1 MGLLDYRQECGVDEG
16 YEKTCSSAVLRTV
29 SVSTLRQVLEYGLT
43 GGIGSGKS
51 TVSSAL
57 ARRGATVLDADAMVR
72 EMQAPGKQMFDMMVE
87 RWGDRIVTADG
98 VLDRAQVAEIVF
110 GDQAELDALNAMV
123 HPAVAAETDRR
134 LVELRGTDAIVVH
147 DIPLLVLPGGDLLA
161 SRDLHSWS
169 GIVVIDTA
177 PETAVRRVV
186 ASRGLD
192 EDEVRARQAKQATRD
207 ERLNAADF
215 VIDNNGDLDSLDV
228 EVDRCWAWMLAGG
241 TVVDDPGSADQETT
255 S

>member
-1 MGLLDYRQECGVDEG
+1 MGRLDYRQENGVDEVLR
-16 YEKTCSSAVLRTV
+16 KDRKSAVLRTAP
-29 SVSTLRQVLEYGLT
+29 VSTLRQVLEYGLT

-57 ARRGATVLDADAMVR
+57 AHRGATILDADAMVR
-72 EMQAPGKQMFDMMVE
+72 EMQAPGKQVFDMMVE
-87 RWGDRIVTADG
+87 RWGEKIVTTSG
-98 VLDRAQVAEIVF
+98 ELDRARVAEIVF

-134 LVELRGTDAIVVH
+134 LAELRGTDAVVVH
-147 DIPLLVLPGGDLLA
+147 DIPLLVLPGGELLA

-177 PETAVRRVV
+177 PEVALRRVV

-207 ERLNAADF
+207 ERLSAADF
-215 VIDNNGDLDSLDV
+215 VVDNTGGLDSLDA
-228 EVDRCWAWMLAGG
+228 EVDRCWEWMLAGG
-241 TVVDDPGSADQETT
+241 AAADEGV
-255 S
+255 SS